1 MLQCVIILPSK
12 FFIITALIMPAT
24 FSRESTMILKET
36 PPAQDQLEF
45 FIAQAIKARP
55 IRTAVVHPVSH
66 NGLMGAIEAAE
77 QDLIDPILIGP
88 AAKIAAAAEQDGL
101 NISPYRIIDAPHSHA
116 AAEMACELTRQAE
129 VEAIMKGDLG
139 SSELISAI
147 LHKEKGIR
155 TERRLSHVFVFDV
168 PNYHKPLVITDAA
181 INVVPDLITKRDIVQ
196 NAIDFCRVLGSAQ
209 PKVAIL
215 AAVEKVKPYMPSTID
230 AACLCKMADRGQIK
244 HGLLDGPLAFDNAI
258 SLQAAIDKHIKSDV
272 SGDADIL
279 LAPDLEAAN
288 MIAKQLIYLANA
300 KSAGIALG
308 ARVPVILTSRAETP
322 LGRLAS
328 CALASHMVHHPVVD

>member
-1 MLQCVIILPSK
+1 
-12 FFIITALIMPAT
+12 
-24 FSRESTMILKET
+24 MILKEK
-36 PPAQDQLEF
+36 PPVHNQLEF
-45 FIAQAIKARP
+45 FIEEAVKARP
-55 IRTAVVHPVSH
+55 IRTAVVHPVDH

-77 QDLIDPILIGP
+77 QNLIVPILIGP
-88 AAKIAAAAEQDGL
+88 KSKIIAAAEKDNL
-101 NISPYRIIDAPHSHA
+101 NISNYEIIDVEHSHA
-116 AAEMACELTRQAE
+116 AAEMACELARQAD

-139 SSELISAI
+139 SSELISAVI
-147 LHKEKGIR
+147 HKTKGIR

-181 INVVPDLITKRDIVQ
+181 INVVPNLMTKRDIVQ
-196 NAIDFCRVLGSAQ
+196 NAIDFCRALGITE

-230 AACLCKMADRGQIK
+230 AACLCKMADRGQITN
-244 HGLLDGPLAFDNAI
+244 GLLDGPLAFDNAI
-258 SLQAAIDKHIKSDV
+258 SLQAAIDKHITSSV

-279 LAPDLEAAN
+279 LAPDLESAN
-288 MIAKQLIYLANA
+288 MIAKQLIYLADA

-308 ARVPVILTSRAETP
+308 AKVPIILTSRAETP

-328 CALASHMVHHPVVD
+328 CALASHMVHHPVS